1 MIGYYTVNHLFV
13 EEPMKISI
21 TFKNINSSD
30 ALKSHIHKKF
40 DRLDKMLDNPAEAQ
54 VVLSVEK
61 LWHIA
66 DVNLNCGKI
75 KIHAKEE
82 VENNMYSAI
91 DALSD
96 NVKLQIRKYK
106 DKQRLHLSGG
116 KDSLKTNV
124 MEVESLETIDEEA

>member
-1 MIGYYTVNHLFV
+1 
-13 EEPMKISI
+13 MKISI
-21 TFKNINSSD
+21 TFKNINPSD

-61 LWHIA
+61 LWNIA
-66 DVNLNCGKI
+66 DINLNCGKI

-82 VENNMYSAI
+82 VENNMFFAI
-91 DALSD
+91 DTLSD

-116 KDSLKTNV
+116 KDSLKTNI
-124 MEVESLETIDEEA
+124 MEVEPPETIDG

>member
-1 MIGYYTVNHLFV
+1 MIGYKIDNHLFV
-13 EEPMKISI
+13 EAHMKIAI

-40 DRLDKMLDNPAEAQ
+40 DRFDKMLDNPAEAQ

-61 LWHIA
+61 FSNIA
-66 DVNLNCGKI
+66 DINLNCGKI

-82 VENNMYSAI
+82 AENNMYGAI

-96 NVKLQIRKYK
+96 NVKLQIIKFR

-116 KDSLKTNV
+116 KDSLKVNV
-124 MEVESLETIDEEA
+124 MAVESPETIDG

>member
-1 MIGYYTVNHLFV
+1 
-13 EEPMKISI
+13 MKISI

>member
-1 MIGYYTVNHLFV
+1 
-13 EEPMKISI
+13 MKIAV

-40 DRLDKMLDNPAEAQ
+40 DRLDKMLDTPAEAQ

-61 LWHIA
+61 LRNIA
-66 DVNLNCGKI
+66 DINLNCDKI

-82 VENNMYSAI
+82 TENNMYAAI

-96 NVKLQIRKYK
+96 NVKLQIRKHK

-116 KDSLKTNV
+116 KESLKTNV
-124 MEVESLETIDEEA
+124 MEAEEAVEE

>member
-1 MIGYYTVNHLFV
+1 
-13 EEPMKISI
+13 MKISI

-66 DVNLNCGKI
+66 DINLNCGKI

-82 VENNMYSAI
+82 VESNMYSAI
-91 DALSD
+91 DT
-96 NVKLQIRKYK
+96 
-106 DKQRLHLSGG
+106 LSGVSLTVIDKITQAG
-116 KDSLKTNV
+116 K
-124 MEVESLETIDEEA
+124 IHIAI

>member
-1 MIGYYTVNHLFV
+1 
-13 EEPMKISI
+13 MKISI
-21 TFKNINSSD
+21 MFKNINSSD
-30 ALKSHIHKKF
+30 SLKSHIHKKF

-54 VVLSVEK
+54 VVVSVEK
-61 LWHIA
+61 LWNIA
-66 DVNLNCGKI
+66 DINLNCGKI

-91 DALSD
+91 DTLSD

-116 KDSLKTNV
+116 KDSLKENV
-124 MEVESLETIDEEA
+124 MEVESSETIDGSTTPTLKG

>member
-1 MIGYYTVNHLFV
+1 
-13 EEPMKISI
+13 MKISI

-66 DVNLNCGKI
+66 DINLNCGKI

-82 VENNMYSAI
+82 VESNMYSAI
-91 DALSD
+91 DTLSD

-116 KDSLKTNV
+116 KESLKTSV
-124 MEVESLETIDEEA
+124 IEVESPETIDE